1 MIFKIAFR
9 NIFRQKRRTVLTA
22 LSMLSG
28 FVLSA
33 FFIGFSDGSYSN
45 IINMFTKN
53 KTGHIQIHQKDYL
66 DNPSIYKSINNH
78 KDIFEQLGKLSD
90 IESYAPRIY
99 TSGLVSVRDKS
110 SGARVIGIDPI
121 LENKTTNINRSIM
134 KGGKPLSK
142 ISSKQVLIG
151 KGLSKLLKTK
161 VGEEVVIVSQGAEGE
176 IAYDIFNIIGLVDSG
191 SEMDDKMSFYIHIK
205 EADKLFSLKG
215 KIHEIAINSRS
226 IKTVD
231 KIKNKIIK
239 SINNPELEV
248 TTWKEFAKAFYDAM
262 KADQEGMWIMLLIIV
277 LIVAVGV
284 LNTVLMSVLERTRE
298 YGVLKAVG
306 TKPAQIFKL
315 VLIEVNIIAIFSIIL
330 GIGIGFV
337 INTVF
342 SKYGYTLPNPV
353 SYGGMMFETMKG
365 EVNLRSFVI
374 PAITILF
381 TASFVGFFPALR
393 AAKIDPAKAMRMF

>member
-9 NIFRQKRRTVLTA
+9 NIFRQKRRTILTA

-66 DNPSIYKSINNH
+66 DNPSIYKSIS
-78 KDIFEQLGKLSD
+78 KYQIIFRKFDKIKG
-90 IESYAPRIY
+90 IESYTPRIY
-99 TSGLVSVRDKS
+99 TSALVSVRDKS
-110 SGARVIGIDPI
+110 AGARIIGISPEF
-121 LENKTTNINRSIM
+121 ENRTTNFNLNIV

-142 ISSKQVLIG
+142 NNSKETLIG
-151 KGLSKLLKTK
+151 IGLSKLLKTK
-161 VGEEVVIVSQGAEGE
+161 IGEKVTIVSQGADGA
-176 IAYDIFNIIGLVDSG
+176 IAYDEFKIIGLIDSG
-191 SEMDDKMSFYIHIK
+191 DELADKMAFYIHFMD
-205 EADKLFSLKG
+205 ADKLFSLKG
-215 KIHEIAINSRS
+215 KIHEIAINTKNIRS
-226 IKTVD
+226 VDMIKHS
-231 KIKNKIIK
+231 ISK
-239 SINNPELEV
+239 SINNTELTV
-248 TTWKEFAKAFYDAM
+248 ATWKEFAKSFYDAM
-262 KADQEGMWIMLLIIV
+262 KADQAGMWIMLFIIV

-306 TKPAQIFKL
+306 TKPKQIFSL
-315 VLIEVNIIAIFSIIL
+315 VLIEVNIIAIFSVII
-330 GIGIGFV
+330 GTGIGF
-337 INTVF
+337 ILN
-342 SKYGYTLPNPV
+342 SLMAKYGYNIPEPI
-353 SYGGMMFETMKG
+353 SYGGMMIETMKG

-374 PAITILF
+374 PAITIFF

-393 AAKIDPAKAMRMF
+393 AAKIDPAKSMRSF